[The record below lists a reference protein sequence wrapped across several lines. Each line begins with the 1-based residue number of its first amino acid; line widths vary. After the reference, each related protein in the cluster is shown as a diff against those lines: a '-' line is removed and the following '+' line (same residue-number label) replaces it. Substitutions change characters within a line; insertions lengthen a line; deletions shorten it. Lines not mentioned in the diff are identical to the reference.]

1 MYAAF
6 PACEALTVQVPTA
19 TSLTV
24 LPETVQTRLLAEE
37 RLTGRPELAAAL
49 TVYLFPTLAERGGNE
64 EKRIVWLR
72 LGASTVND
80 W

>member
-24 LPETVQTRLLAEE
+24 LPETVQTASAPDEKE
-37 RLTGRPELAAAL
+37 TGRPDVAVAEM
-49 TVYLFPTLAERGGNE
+49 VYVPPTTAFVGLAEV
-64 EKRIVWLR
+64 IW
-72 LGASTVND
+72 TVCSCFGTSPA
-80 W
+80 